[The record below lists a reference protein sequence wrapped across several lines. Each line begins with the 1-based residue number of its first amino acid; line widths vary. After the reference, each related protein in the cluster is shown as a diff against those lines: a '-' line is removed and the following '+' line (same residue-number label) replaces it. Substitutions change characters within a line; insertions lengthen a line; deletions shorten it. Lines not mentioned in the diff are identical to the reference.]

1 MMKSLIGQANQQIMQ
16 MYVTGTLSQPQ
27 VTREAFPKINQ
38 MLQQVRQ
45 DLEDPVGAAER
56 QAQRGIEIGDPSRQ

>member
-1 MMKSLIGQANQQIMQ
+1 VKNLVGQANQQIMQ
-16 MYVTGTLSQPQ
+16 MYVTGTLAEPL

-56 QAQRGIEIGDPSRQ
+56 QAQRGIEIGEPARQ